1 MYPFPKLTTKLRALL
16 QRPALKQEIDE
27 ELRFHIEQR
36 TAENVANGMSQEDA
50 AREARKRFGNTHIV
64 REQCRDARRANFWEA
79 LAQDAQFGLRML
91 AKKPGFTAIAILI
104 LSVGIGAT
112 AAIYSV
118 LDAFVLN
125 PLPGPYAGQLSEI
138 TEFNSVESQEWR
150 VSPTLFQDLRA
161 LTNLFAR
168 VATYEFDGLT
178 FESGDFLK
186 SVPGAKVTSEFFDVF
201 GVPPLLGHTFTSEDT
216 SPGHDQVLVISHAFW
231 QARFGGNKDIIG
243 TTVRLE
249 NKPWK
254 IIGVMPQGFEYPS
267 RETRFWRPIE
277 FTSEQTRTF
286 ERSRWERNWWCVAQ
300 QRPEVPRT
308 QVQSVL
314 RDMGQRLEKEHP
326 DVCAG
331 WIIQLHP
338 LRDRFVNA
346 TVRATLWG
354 LLGALALL
362 LAVICSTV
370 AGLQTV
376 RLAGRRQELSIR
388 ISLGAARW
396 RLVRQLTVES
406 LLLVS
411 LGMCLGFVV
420 FEMSSGIFLRIV
432 PGDAPMLRPLG
443 LDWNIVLLTSSAC
456 FLLGIVFG
464 VFTALTATRFS
475 LAETL
480 KQGAGTATAGRHSR
494 RLASVLVAAEVALAV
509 SLVIS
514 ASLLVRS
521 VWKALQ
527 VDPGFDTD
535 HLARV
540 WVDWLSSP
548 YKDSSKAV
556 EVARDLA
563 ERLRALPGTVAVGLY
578 SSGQGADFMAE
589 GNPSPVEIWFPAIDL
604 GTNDF
609 FHAVRG
615 KLVTGRWL
623 DQSDNSLGQSTVL
636 VNETLAKTCWPGQSA
651 IGKHLWMGK
660 TLSAMT
666 NGAGRVVVGVVSDLR
681 EWSYTQS
688 VRPILFEPIARS
700 FIPYPDFWVRTRLDH
715 ASFAH
720 AVRDQIKGMV
730 PQTREPGISWVSEDL
745 YASTSAQRLYA
756 SSLAALAGLGLLLA
770 SLGVY
775 GILSYMVGE
784 RTREIAVRMAL
795 GAQPAD
801 VTRLVVAQAAAIV
814 GCGILA
820 GGLIALVATRVV
832 RSQLFGIGPSDPVA
846 WEITAAA
853 LLLAAALASY
863 LPARKAARVNPMLA
877 LRCQ

>member
-1 MYPFPKLTTKLRALL
+1 MNRLPTIWRWV
-16 QRPALKQEIDE
+16 QGIVRRRVVKQQIDE
-27 ELRFHIEQR
+27 ELRFHIEKR
-36 TAENVANGMSQEDA
+36 TMENIAAGMSEA
-50 AREARKRFGNTHIV
+50 EAEREARKRFGNFQAV
-64 REQCRDARRANFWEA
+64 REECRDARRANFWET
-79 LAQDAQFGLRML
+79 LAQDAQFGFRIL

-125 PLPGPYAGQLSEI
+125 PLPGPYPGQLSEI
-138 TEFNSVESQEWR
+138 TEFNSVKSQEWR
-150 VSPTLFQDLRA
+150 VSPTLFQDFRA
-161 LTNLFAR
+161 LTNLFSR

-186 SVPGAKVTSEFFDVF
+186 SVPGAKVTAEFFSVF
-201 GVPPLLGHTFTSEDT
+201 GVSPLLGRTFNSEET

-249 NKPWK
+249 NKPWT

-277 FTSEQTRTF
+277 FSSEQINGTHQ
-286 ERSRWERNWWCVAQ
+286 RWERNWWCVAR
-300 QRPEVPRT
+300 QRPEVTRT

-314 RDMGQRLEKEHP
+314 RDMGKRLEKEHP
-326 DVCAG
+326 DICAG

-362 LAVICSTV
+362 LAVICATV

-376 RLAGRRQELSIR
+376 RLASRRQELSIR
-388 ISLGAARW
+388 ISLGAGRW

-406 LLLVS
+406 LVLVG
-411 LGMCLGFVV
+411 LGMCLGFVI
-420 FEMSSGIFLRIV
+420 FKMSSGIFLNLV

-443 LDWNIVLLTSSAC
+443 LDWNIVLLTSGAC
-456 FLLGIVFG
+456 FVLGVIFG
-464 VFTALTATRFS
+464 VFTALAATRFS

-494 RLASVLVAAEVALAV
+494 RLTSVLVTAEVALAL

-514 ASLLVRS
+514 ASLLARS

-527 VDPGFDTD
+527 VDPGFDSD

-615 KLVTGRWL
+615 RLVTGRWL
-623 DQSDNSLGQSTVL
+623 DQSENSPGQNTVI
-636 VNETLAKTCWPGQSA
+636 VNETLAKACWPGQSA

-660 TLSAMT
+660 TPSAMT
-666 NGAGRVVVGVVSDLR
+666 NGAGRVVVGVVRDLR

-700 FIPYPDFWVRTRLDH
+700 FMPYPDFWVRTRLDH

-730 PQTREPGISWVSEDL
+730 PQTLEPGISWVSQDL
-745 YASTSAQRLYA
+745 YASTSGQRLYA

-775 GILSYMVGE
+775 GVLSYMVGE

-814 GCGILA
+814 GCGILV
-820 GGLIALVATRVV
+820 GGLMAIVATRMV

-863 LPARKAARVNPMLA
+863 LPARKAAHVDPMLA
-877 LRCQ
+877 LRCE